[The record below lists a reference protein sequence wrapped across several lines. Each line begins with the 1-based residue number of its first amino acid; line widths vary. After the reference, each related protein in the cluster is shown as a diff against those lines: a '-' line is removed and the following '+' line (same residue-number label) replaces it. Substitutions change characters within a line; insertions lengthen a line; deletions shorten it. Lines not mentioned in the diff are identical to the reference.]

1 MLATA
6 QEMYTIAEKLANNGE
21 KVSSFSE
28 RWAGVAVFGLLLSG
42 CATGAGVARTPAM
55 SDRHLRPMNQDLALW
70 LERVNAKP
78 AGETAMQH
86 QVSAIALASEPAP
99 QQAKTAPPL
108 PPALPIA
115 SVAPSS
121 APSPTASLAVQPATE
136 VKPRPA
142 STSPDSTVVSGDT
155 SSPSAAPTE
164 VAAAL
169 ASSHP
174 KEKTAP
180 AAAAADS
187 PPPKPSAQ
195 PPANPPKPTWV
206 ANPGST
212 VRETLAHWSS
222 EAGWAVPQWDA
233 EIDYQVPGTLSFE
246 GDFLDAVRGL
256 FKAYARAKRPLLV
269 DAYPN
274 QKIIHVT
281 E

>member
-1 MLATA
+1 
-6 QEMYTIAEKLANNGE
+6 
-21 KVSSFSE
+21 
-28 RWAGVAVFGLLLSG
+28 
-42 CATGAGVARTPAM
+42 
-55 SDRHLRPMNQDLALW
+55 MNQDLALW
-70 LERVNAKP
+70 LERVNARP
-78 AGETAMQH
+78 AGETARQ
-86 QVSAIALASEPAP
+86 QEVSAVALASEPARQP
-99 QQAKTAPPL
+99 VKTASPL
-108 PPALPIA
+108 SPTLPTS

-136 VKPRPA
+136 AKPRPV

-155 SSPSAAPTE
+155 SSPSAAPTG
-164 VAAAL
+164 AAAL
-169 ASSHP
+169 ASSQP
-174 KEKTAP
+174 QEKAAP

-187 PPPKPSAQ
+187 PLQTPSAQ
-195 PPANPPKPTWV
+195 PVAPPKPTWV

-222 EAGWAVPQWDA
+222 KAGWAVPQWDA